1 MSTDSYSDMLRQEL
15 NSRFLN
21 STPGISSILPP
32 PPAPGANKLLD
43 SSSLYRPMMPPL
55 GHGLPGL
62 GPNPFPAPPL
72 PPHSVAYGLTPSA
85 PQLSVSSSMG
95 QPTSVGGG
103 GLMSNLSALG
113 LPTASSNL
121 SSLPSKSVIQFLLF
135 LNNKKLTR
143 L

>member
-1 MSTDSYSDMLRQEL
+1 MRNMIKLKGNHQ
-15 NSRFLN
+15 
-21 STPGISSILPP
+21 PSSHPLPP
-32 PPAPGANKLLD
+32 YAAQD
-43 SSSLYRPMMPPL
+43 IHDHY
-55 GHGLPGL
+55 
-62 GPNPFPAPPL
+62 L

-95 QPTSVGGG
+95 QPTSVGAG

-135 LNNKKLTR
+135 LMS
-143 L
+143 